1 MNSTGADAR
10 PRRFTDAAKV
20 PRLVVDE
27 TTSTANPFVDGR
39 ICHSLTAATAT
50 ATAAAAAATAAAT
63 AAAVEASVTFDG
75 FSQSRVRPQVAVVIG
90 RLEFRL
96 RKWCETSTKS
106 IRFGSRC
113 C

>member
-1 MNSTGADAR
+1 MSMVMIVL
-10 PRRFTDAAKV
+10 PVK
-20 PRLVVDE
+20 
-27 TTSTANPFVDGR
+27 ANPV
-39 ICHSLTAATAT
+39 L
-50 ATAAAAAATAAAT
+50 AATAAAT